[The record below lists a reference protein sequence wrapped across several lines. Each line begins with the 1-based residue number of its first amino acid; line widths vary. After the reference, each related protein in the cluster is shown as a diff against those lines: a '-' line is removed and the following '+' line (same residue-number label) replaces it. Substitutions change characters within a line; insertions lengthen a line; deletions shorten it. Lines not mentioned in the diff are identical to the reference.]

1 MAQDKDIDNTQSG
14 MSSGVRKL
22 SALEQLR
29 KQAEARAKQEDP
41 IVVRMRAIEALNQEM
56 RAVSHYMAQVGG
68 EISTVRPETGLPY
81 EVLFMGK
88 IPVTLS
94 DAWVDS
100 RPRKVDGQDCC
111 ERINI
116 RFRVNPQPAARVIL
130 LGDDIGRLDQI
141 LKALSA
147 DYKMVVEQKND
158 FGQPRRATFVV
169 NGKLLAEIE
178 IVADYTALAVNI
190 ELTTVRRHGKR
201 RHRIPADKF
210 KEVGDEL
217 ARYILGVDDDFER
230 LLTA

>member
-116 RFRVNPQPAARVIL
+116 RFQVNPEPPARITL
-130 LGDDIGRLDQI
+130 LGDDISRFEQI
-141 LKALSA
+141 LKSLGA
-147 DYKMVVEQKND
+147 DYKANVEQKND
-158 FGQPRRATFVV
+158 FGQARRTSYVV
-169 NGKLLAEIE
+169 NGK
-178 IVADYTALAVNI
+178 
-190 ELTTVRRHGKR
+190 
-201 RHRIPADKF
+201 
-210 KEVGDEL
+210 
-217 ARYILGVDDDFER
+217 
-230 LLTA
+230 

>member
-1 MAQDKDIDNTQSG
+1 MGQDKDIDNTQSG
-14 MSSGVRKL
+14 MSSGVRKP

-41 IVVRMRAIEALNQEM
+41 IVVRMRAVEALNKEM
-56 RAVSHYMAQVGG
+56 RAVSQYMGQVGG

-100 RPRKVDGQDCC
+100 RPRKVDGQDCL

-116 RFRVNPQPAARVIL
+116 RYRVNPQPAARVTL
-130 LGDDIGRLDQI
+130 LGDDIGRLDQL

-147 DYKMVVEQKND
+147 DYKMIVEQKND

-169 NGKLLAEIE
+169 IGKLLAEIE
-178 IVADYTALAVNI
+178 IVADYTALAVNV

-210 KEVGDEL
+210 KDVGDEL